1 MSFLDTIVSNTMNRV
16 AERRTKRPIEDLRA
30 RIPDAPPPRSLHDAL
45 RGRFSVIAEHKR
57 RAPSA
62 GPMKPENVAE
72 AYGAYAETPW
82 ISAVSVLT
90 DEDYFSG
97 SADDLVEARERVQ
110 KPILRKDFIVDEYQ
124 VVEARAFGADAIL
137 LMASVLASD
146 PARMRVLYDLA
157 RSLGLDVLVEL
168 GMTERRIEDLV
179 PVVPPGARIWGINA
193 RSFAARGN
201 ASQADPLARQHLPT
215 DVRHHREFRR
225 LVPAGRLSVAESG
238 IHTAAELTAA
248 RDAGYDAALVGTAF
262 LCGPRPIRNVI
273 LELSAA
279 FSA

>member
-1 MSFLDTIVSNTMNRV
+1 MSFLDTIVSNTKKRV
-16 AERRTKRPIEDLRA
+16 AERRAKRPLEELSA
-30 RIPDAPPPRSLHDAL
+30 LIPDAPSPRSLHDAL

-62 GPMKPENVAE
+62 GPMNPSNVSE
-72 AYGAYAETPW
+72 AYAVYAETPW

-90 DEDYFSG
+90 DEDYFAG
-97 SADDLVEARERVQ
+97 SADDLVMARERVQ

-146 PARMRVLYDLA
+146 PPRMRALYDRA

-179 PVVPPGARIWGINA
+179 SVVPTDTRIWGINA
-193 RSFAARGN
+193 RSFAARTSAGG
-201 ASQADPLARQHLPT
+201 ADPLARQDLPT
-215 DVRHHREFRR
+215 DVRHHQEFRR
-225 LVPAGRLSVAESG
+225 LVPPGRLSIAESG

-262 LCGPRPIRNVI
+262 LSGPRPIREVI
-273 LELSAA
+273 RELSTA